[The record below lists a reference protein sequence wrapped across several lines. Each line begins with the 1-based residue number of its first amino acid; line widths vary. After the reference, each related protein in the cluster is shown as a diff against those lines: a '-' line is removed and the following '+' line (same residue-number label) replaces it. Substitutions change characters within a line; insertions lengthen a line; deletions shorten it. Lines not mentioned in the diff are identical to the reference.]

1 MSRYKLTNQI
11 KDANGIRKS
20 ASWIVPVPPTSTND
34 TYITTTTPDRLD
46 KLANDFYGDSQLWWI
61 IASANGLGKGTLMV
75 PANITIRIPEKSGI
89 DEFIQQINTQR

>member
-46 KLANDFYGDSQLWWI
+46 KLANDFYGDSQFWWI

>member
-61 IASANGLGKGTLMV
+61 IASANGLGKGTLIV
-75 PANITIRIPEKSGI
+75 PENITIRIPEKSGI
-89 DEFIQQINTQR
+89 DEFIQQINIQR

>member
-11 KDANGIRKS
+11 KDANGVRKS
-20 ASWIVPVPPTSTND
+20 ASWIFPVPPASAID

-61 IASANGLGKGTLMV
+61 IASANGLGKGTLIV
-75 PANITIRIPEKSGI
+75 PENVTIRIPVQSGI

>member
-1 MSRYKLTNQI
+1 MSRYNLTSQI
-11 KDANGIRKS
+11 KDANGVRKS
-20 ASWIVPVPPTSTND
+20 ASWIFPVPPISAND

-61 IASANGLGKGTLMV
+61 IAAANGLGKGTLIV
-75 PANITIRIPEKSGI
+75 PENVTIRIPVQLGI

>member
-1 MSRYKLTNQI
+1 MSRYNLTNQI
-11 KDANGIRKS
+11 KDANGVRKS
-20 ASWIVPVPPTSTND
+20 ASWIYPVPRTSTTD

-75 PANITIRIPEKSGI
+75 PENTTIRIPVQSGI
-89 DEFIQQINTQR
+89 DEFIQQINMQR

>member
-61 IASANGLGKGTLMV
+61 IASANGLGKGTLIV

>member
-1 MSRYKLTNQI
+1 MSRYNLTNQI
-11 KDANGIRKS
+11 KDANGVRKS
-20 ASWIVPVPPTSTND
+20 ASWIFPVPPTSTSD

-61 IASANGLGKGTLMV
+61 IASANGLGKGTLIV
-75 PANITIRIPEKSGI
+75 PENITIRIPEKSGI